1 MQGYQFMLDNKG
13 YRFKLKKT
21 ARIYAYHYAKN
32 NSQLIELLNSITK
45 IQ

>member
-1 MQGYQFMLDNKG
+1 MQGYQFILDNKV

-32 NSQLIELLNSITK
+32 NAQMI
-45 IQ
+45 